1 MAIFS
6 LSSPD
11 FFFFFG
17 LVTTFQS
24 FRFRRFDGF
33 ACFGCFISVVS
44 FRCFG
49 FLAGYYQFRS
59 VSFSARVNF
68 KFDSL
73 HHICV
78 FMSNLHLM
86 CFDICIYATDLYL
99 KALTEKYGDKNCVDF
114 MQIRQFIEHI
124 HMFIYTCQACAQ
136 CFFLCVFCLYMM
148 L

>member
-1 MAIFS
+1 MAIFL
-6 LSSPD
+6 LSSTG
-11 FFFFFG
+11 FFFFWSGDYVSIISFS
-17 LVTTFQS
+17 S
-24 FRFRRFDGF
+24 FRWFRLFRLFHFGGF
-33 ACFGCFISVVS
+33 VSLFRVSCRLLPVSLHFI
-44 FRCFG
+44 
-49 FLAGYYQFRS
+49 
-59 VSFSARVNF
+59 SARVNF

-86 CFDICIYATDLYL
+86 CFNICIYATDLYL

-136 CFFLCVFCLYMM
+136 CFFVCVFCLYMM